1 MGARYWEPAISWG
14 RAMFIAQLLSRLRGG
29 GVSGAEAAPSPTAPQ
44 GVSVKAGIRS
54 CSIDELLANQNDII
68 ARIKLC
74 YGSDNA
80 TFEADLLAPIR
91 RYADYV
97 NALPATQNSYF
108 NRPGGLLRLGLE
120 TAFYALQATDSQIFA
135 GRQTITNRRM
145 LEPRWRRATFVAGL
159 CGEVYRCFNQCR
171 VRDAQGQ
178 VWQPYLAP
186 LTLWLRQRRST
197 HFMVQWLPG
206 PERRAVGLYALPLIV
221 PPATMEDLAFGNEVI
236 VPNML
241 ASISGLATYHD
252 HNMMD
257 RLVRH
262 AVALVI
268 QRERCAPASDASP
281 DEVPVHLARHIL
293 EAMRELVQS
302 DHNWLPNAPR
312 SRLWFG
318 ADGLFLVWPNGA
330 ADVIRVLADEQ
341 LPGAPDK
348 PEAVLAILVAAGVVP
363 VSRPGTSVTAI
374 QPPGASERLDAI
386 PILPPGLLLADVVPV
401 VQPLPEVLVADRTVD
416 TLPAQ
421 AAHTAPAA
429 EVGDEQIPPPVDQVC
444 KKPERK
450 PMGRKVVGGESIQ
463 SQLPLPAIAP
473 PDAGQDDFERNT
485 PATNEATAIGGDPPT
500 STGPAL
506 ALHAELRPPMRLNRR
521 VARALAAIVSTLH
534 GEQPQCHVV
543 DGSLFVPLS
552 ALAAQGVDARQ
563 ACRSLQDAG
572 MLESDESGE
581 VVHSVRTDG
590 RQQAGIC
597 VLAEFLAGMETSV
610 AMPLQ

>member
-1 MGARYWEPAISWG
+1 
-14 RAMFIAQLLSRLRGG
+14 MFIAQFLSMLRGG
-29 GVSGAEAAPSPTAPQ
+29 RAGGADAAPSPAAEQ
-44 GVSVKAGIRS
+44 EASAKAGIRA
-54 CSIDELLANQNDII
+54 CSVEELLANHKDII

-91 RYADYV
+91 RYASYV
-97 NALPATQNSYF
+97 NALPATRNSYF
-108 NRPGGLLRLGLE
+108 NRSGGLLRLGLE

-145 LEPRWRRATFVAGL
+145 LEPRWRRATFIAGL
-159 CGEVYRCFNQCR
+159 CGELYRCFNQFK

-186 LTLWLRQRRST
+186 LTLWLRQHRST
-197 HFMVQWLPG
+197 SFMVQWLPG
-206 PERRAVGLYALPLIV
+206 PERRAVALYALPLIV
-221 PPATMEDLAFGNEVI
+221 PPATMEDLAFGNEII

-241 ASISGLATYHD
+241 ASISGLTTYHD
-252 HNMMD
+252 HSVMD

-330 ADVIRVLADEQ
+330 ADVIRLLADEQ

-348 PEAVLAILVAAGVVP
+348 PEVVLAILVAAGVV
-363 VSRPGTSVTAI
+363 RDHQTGTSVIAI
-374 QPPGASERLDAI
+374 QPPDASEPLDAI
-386 PILPPGLLLADVVPV
+386 PIMPPGVLLADVMPV
-401 VQPLPEVLVADRTVD
+401 VQPLPETIVVARTAD
-416 TLPAQ
+416 APAQ
-421 AAHTAPAA
+421 TADAVAAA
-429 EVGDEQIPPPVDQVC
+429 EVDVEQIPPSVDSVAR
-444 KKPERK
+444 KPERK
-450 PMGRKVVGGESIQ
+450 PAARAVVAGASMQ
-463 SQLPLPAIAP
+463 AQLPLPAIAP
-473 PDAGQDDFERNT
+473 PAARQDGPDRAAAAA
-485 PATNEATAIGGDPPT
+485 ATHETTTMGGDPPAYPEAIIA
-500 STGPAL
+500 S
-506 ALHAELRPPMRLNRR
+506 HAALRPPMRLNRR
-521 VARALAAIVSTLH
+521 VARSLAAIVSTLH
-534 GEQPQCHVV
+534 GDRPQCHVV

-552 ALAAQGVDARQ
+552 ALAMQGVDVRQ

-572 MLESDESGE
+572 MLEPNERGE
-581 VVHSVRTDG
+581 GVQSALIDG
-590 RQQAGIC
+590 QQQAGIC
-597 VLAEFLAGMETSV
+597 VLADFVAGMEKVNSEVGAT
-610 AMPLQ
+610 AGRAPC

>member
-1 MGARYWEPAISWG
+1 
-14 RAMFIAQLLSRLRGG
+14 MFITQLLSKLRKGG
-29 GVSGAEAAPSPTAPQ
+29 TSEAHAAPSPAVEH
-44 GVSVKAGIRS
+44 GVSVKAGIRA
-54 CSIDELLANQNDII
+54 CSIDELLANHKDII

-91 RYADYV
+91 QYAAYV

-159 CGEVYRCFNQCR
+159 CGELYRCFNQLK
-171 VRDAQGQ
+171 VRDTQGH

-252 HNMMD
+252 HNVMA

-262 AVALVI
+262 AVALVV

-330 ADVIRVLADEQ
+330 ADVIRLLADEQ

-348 PEAVLAILVAAGVVP
+348 SDAILAILVAAGVVP
-363 VSRPGTSVTAI
+363 VHSPGTSIIAI
-374 QPPGASERLDAI
+374 QPPGASEPLDAI
-386 PILPPGLLLADVVPV
+386 PIVPPGLLLADVVPV
-401 VQPLPEVLVADRTVD
+401 VQPLPEAMVTEQPGD
-416 TLPAQ
+416 TLRTQ
-421 AAHTAPAA
+421 AAHAASAA
-429 EVGDEQIPPPVDQVC
+429 ELDVEQIPPYVDDVPR
-444 KKPERK
+444 KSERK
-450 PMGRKVVGGESIQ
+450 RTARTVAAGGSTQ
-463 SQLPLPAIAP
+463 AQLPLPAMTP
-473 PDAGQDDFERNT
+473 PDAGRDGGHLAAAGTHET
-485 PATNEATAIGGDPPT
+485 TAVDGNSPGLPEPVAA
-500 STGPAL
+500 S
-506 ALHAELRPPMRLNRR
+506 HAELRPPMRLNRR

-534 GEQPQCHVV
+534 GERPLCHVV

-552 ALAAQGVDARQ
+552 ALAEQGVDARQ

-572 MLESDESGE
+572 MLEPDESGE
-581 VVHSVRTDG
+581 GVRSTRIDG
-590 RQQAGIC
+590 QQQAGIC
-597 VLAEFLAGMETSV
+597 VLAEYVAGLETPV
-610 AMPLQ
+610 AMPAQSRGGCHANASL

>member
-1 MGARYWEPAISWG
+1 
-14 RAMFIAQLLSRLRGG
+14 MFIAQLLSKLRGG
-29 GVSGAEAAPSPTAPQ
+29 GASEANAAPSPAVEH
-44 GVSVKAGIRS
+44 GVSVKAGIRA
-54 CSIDELLANQNDII
+54 CSIDELLANHKDII

-91 RYADYV
+91 HYAAYV

-159 CGEVYRCFNQCR
+159 CGELYRCFNQCK
-171 VRDAQGQ
+171 VHDAQGQ

-252 HNMMD
+252 HNVMD

-262 AVALVI
+262 AVALVV

-281 DEVPVHLARHIL
+281 DEVPAHLARHIL

-318 ADGLFLVWPNGA
+318 TDGLFLVWPNGA
-330 ADVIRVLADEQ
+330 ADVIRLLADEQ

-348 PEAVLAILVAAGVVP
+348 SDAILAILVAAGVVP
-363 VSRPGTSVTAI
+363 VRPPGTSIIAI
-374 QPPGASERLDAI
+374 QPPGASEPLDAI
-386 PILPPGLLLADVVPV
+386 PITPPGLLLADVVPV
-401 VQPLPEVLVADRTVD
+401 VQPLPEAMVAERPGD
-416 TLPAQ
+416 TLRAH
-421 AAHTAPAA
+421 AAHAASAA
-429 EVGDEQIPPPVDQVC
+429 EVDVEQIPPHVDDVSR
-444 KKPERK
+444 KLER
-450 PMGRKVVGGESIQ
+450 RRTARTVAAGGSTQ
-463 SQLPLPAIAP
+463 AQLPLPAMTP
-473 PDAGQDDFERNT
+473 PDAVRDGGHLAAAGTHET
-485 PATNEATAIGGDPPT
+485 TAVGGNSPGLPEPVAA
-500 STGPAL
+500 S
-506 ALHAELRPPMRLNRR
+506 HAELRPPMRLNRR

-534 GEQPQCHVV
+534 GERPLCHVV

-552 ALAAQGVDARQ
+552 ALAEQGVDARQ

-572 MLESDESGE
+572 MLEPDESGE
-581 VVHSVRTDG
+581 GVRSTRIDG
-590 RQQAGIC
+590 QQQAGIC
-597 VLAEFLAGMETSV
+597 VLAEYVAGLETPV
-610 AMPLQ
+610 AMPAQSRGGCHADASL